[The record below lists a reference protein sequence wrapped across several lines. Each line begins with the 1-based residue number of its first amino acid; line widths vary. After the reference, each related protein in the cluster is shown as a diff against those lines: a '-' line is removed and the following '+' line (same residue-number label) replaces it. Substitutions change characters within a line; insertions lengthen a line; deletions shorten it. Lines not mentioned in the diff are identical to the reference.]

1 MWRLC
6 LIFTLISLPD
16 SSNCDETFCLKVH
29 GKNRDL
35 IQKNGYLYEKNSTKP
50 VVDHDL
56 VNCLC
61 KFKPCISKCCN
72 HDEVLSFRTCS
83 KSNETLDVRPYLEE
97 GSGYFFLFRTQMV
110 EGILL
115 DPNEDPSFAFQF
127 TDDGNLFL
135 PFELIERNVY
145 DLEEYC
151 VDLITDDNMD
161 YGVKV
166 LLSPR
171 APEEIVEKI
180 EQGFKRI
187 GMVISMP
194 FLLITFIVYALLPD
208 RNLHMKALMCYVINL
223 LLAYMFIVTIQL
235 SDTVFPD
242 DICAILGFG
251 CIFFFLSSFFWMN
264 VICIDIFLGF
274 RGIRGGPGIRSSE
287 WKRFLIY
294 CIYAWGMS
302 LLIVFI
308 TFMINTYVNPI
319 SIFHPGVAIGQCF
332 IRDGLPMLLY
342 FYGPMGILIISNVLL
357 FALTAL
363 RIRKVKKDT
372 AMLKHS
378 GSKRHSDDEQQNF
391 NLYFKLL
398 LAMGVNWSMEI
409 ISWAV
414 TLPQYF
420 WYLSDICN
428 ALYGVIIFFI
438 FVFKRNIWKQL
449 KRRYYSFMGRHHMA
463 HSMGTTNFTKTTN
476 DSMTVSTNDRA
487 MEESELNTSRMN

>member
-1 MWRLC
+1 MNTRPESFA
-6 LIFTLISLPD
+6 IFLYLTLVCHLDSL
-16 SSNCDETFCLKVH
+16 
-29 GKNRDL
+29 
-35 IQKNGYLYEKNSTKP
+35 QAQNSAQYSAHNYTSVKKCCP
-50 VVDHDL
+50 KDFLFNHTCIHIPHFSESLNIPIYVGRNSVDNITD
-56 VNCLC
+56 
-61 KFKPCISKCCN
+61 ISKISIANAYNIKRC
-72 HDEVLSFRTCS
+72 E
-83 KSNETLDVRPYLEE
+83 KLDVHKKFYIQADATLKI
-97 GSGYFFLFRTQMV
+97 YIHWHIWHYDAYDFCV
-110 EGILL
+110 EYDIFG
-115 DPNEDPSFAFQF
+115 Q
-127 TDDGNLFL
+127 
-135 PFELIERNVY
+135 LIAYVCGDKKEPISDTLRSV
-145 DLEEYC
+145 
-151 VDLITDDNMD
+151 
-161 YGVKV
+161 
-166 LLSPR
+166 
-171 APEEIVEKI
+171 
-180 EQGFKRI
+180 

>member
-1 MWRLC
+1 MWIE
-6 LIFTLISLPD
+6 LILVCMSFVPVYCQNMPVRTL
-16 SSNCDETFCLKVH
+16 
-29 GKNRDL
+29 
-35 IQKNGYLYEKNSTKP
+35 TKDRRFHRAP
-50 VVDHDL
+50 TVDHQNL
-56 VNCLC
+56 NFNSPAPSLR
-61 KFKPCISKCCN
+61 KCCPFGEEIRDRRCQN
-72 HDEVLSFRTCS
+72 QDSGRLSAFRI
-83 KSNETLDVRPYLEE
+83 ELV
-97 GSGYFFLFRTQMV
+97 
-110 EGILL
+110 I
-115 DPNEDPSFAFQF
+115 
-127 TDDGNLFL
+127 L
-135 PFELIERNVY
+135 PFEIEIGNHCSKANSTRIMIELDSEK
-145 DLEEYC
+145 DL
-151 VDLITDDNMD
+151 VDLLHVRLHAVSFRNPVDRNDFCLD
-161 YGVKV
+161 YIHGIF
-166 LLSPR
+166 R
-171 APEEIVEKI
+171 ALVCYRKDEENINPYTLV
-180 EQGFKRI
+180 

>member
-1 MWRLC
+1 MKISVGCCAYLILCGLSLANTTSLDLCHVEPHLLKFGQFYLYKNYPPRLC
-6 LIFTLISLPD
+6 GDCDTRTCFRKCCAHGFSIGKAHCIGGGMLGNFSIAIFEGVSYLGEYRGDAWIVGTMADCDFFPLVPSSTD
-16 SSNCDETFCLKVH
+16 SSDEFYVQRNGSLWVPRFQ
-29 GKNRDL
+29 RD
-35 IQKNGYLYEKNSTKP
+35 YS
-50 VVDHDL
+50 
-56 VNCLC
+56 
-61 KFKPCISKCCN
+61 
-72 HDEVLSFRTCS
+72 
-83 KSNETLDVRPYLEE
+83 
-97 GSGYFFLFRTQMV
+97 
-110 EGILL
+110 
-115 DPNEDPSFAFQF
+115 
-127 TDDGNLFL
+127 
-135 PFELIERNVY
+135 RNQ
-145 DLEEYC
+145 YC
-151 VDLITDDNMD
+151 VDSMENGTKVALVCFPDKKPHITM
-161 YGVKV
+161 
-166 LLSPR
+166 
-171 APEEIVEKI
+171 EIA
-180 EQGFKRI
+180 